1 MDTSRED
8 VVIAIRSAFLK
19 RGTQQR
25 FSLFVLVI
33 ISAILIFLDTIEAK
47 PLNKVRTFF
56 KDIVYR
62 SAVIV
67 SYPLKSF
74 SSFYDFLE
82 GHANLYSNY
91 KELKCAQPYFSYQIL
106 GTYSKRI
113 LYP

>member
-8 VVIAIRSAFLK
+8 VGIAIRSAFLK

-74 SSFYDFLE
+74 SSFYDFQVNNPKLVLFYDEHLE
-82 GHANLYSNY
+82 
-91 KELKCAQPYFSYQIL
+91 
-106 GTYSKRI
+106 
-113 LYP
+113 